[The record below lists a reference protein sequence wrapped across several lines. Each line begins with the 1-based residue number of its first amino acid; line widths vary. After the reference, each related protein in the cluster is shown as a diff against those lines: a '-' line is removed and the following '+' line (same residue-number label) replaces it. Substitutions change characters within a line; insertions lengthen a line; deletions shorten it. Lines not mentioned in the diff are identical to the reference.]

1 MPARNSTMETENIP
15 SPESG
20 KPNNFFFRA
29 LDRIERI
36 GNAIPNPAL
45 LFVGLAILTL
55 VLSAIVSWAGVSVT
69 HPGTGEAI
77 RAVNLLS
84 VEGLH
89 KILTGLVTNFTGFAP
104 LGVVLV
110 AILGI
115 SVAEASGLISA
126 LMRLLVL
133 SAPKKLLTLVV
144 VFSGIVSHMASDV
157 GYVLL
162 IPLAAMI
169 FLAVGR
175 HPFVGL
181 AAAFA
186 GVSGG
191 FSANLLLGPTDALLA
206 GLTQEAAR
214 IVDTAYVVTPAANY
228 YFMAASAVL
237 ITILGTWITESI
249 VAPRLGEYK
258 GDATAESLEKLSPDE
273 KRGMWFALVVALLFV
288 TFILAGT
295 IPEAGYLRDPK
306 TGSLL
311 RSPFLSGIIAIIFF
325 GGVLLGIAYGVGA
338 RTFKK
343 ADDVIHAMEGAMK
356 TMSVYLVLAFF
367 AAQFVAFF
375 NWTNLGVILAVEGAE
390 FLKSLN
396 LSGVT
401 LIIAFVVLSIL
412 LDLVIGS
419 ASAKWA
425 VMAPVFVPM
434 LMLLGYSPELTQ
446 AAYRIGDS
454 VCNIITPLMS
464 YFPLIVAFA
473 QKYDPKAGIG
483 TIMSMMMPYS
493 LAFFIGWTLFLIIWF
508 TLELPLGPGSNIY
521 YQVAPAPAQ

>member
-1 MPARNSTMETENIP
+1 MENSSADNSVSEPKTSYFNRVL
-15 SPESG
+15 
-20 KPNNFFFRA
+20 N
-29 LDRIERI
+29 RIERV

-45 LFVGLAILTL
+45 LFIALAVITL
-55 VLSAIVSWAGVSVT
+55 ILSAVVSWAGLSVT
-69 HPGTGEAI
+69 HPGTGETVK
-77 RAVNLLS
+77 AVNLLT

-133 SAPKKLLTLVV
+133 SAPKKLLTMVI
-144 VFSGIVSHMASDV
+144 VFAGILSHMASDV

-175 HPFVGL
+175 HPLVGL

-206 GLTQEAAR
+206 GLTQEAAK
-214 IVDTAYVVTPAANY
+214 IIDPAYGVTPAANY
-228 YFMAASAVL
+228 YFMAASAILV
-237 ITILGTWITESI
+237 TVLGTWITESVI
-249 VAPRLGEYK
+249 APRLGEYT
-258 GDATAESLEKLSPDE
+258 GDAKPESLEKLSPEE
-273 KRGMWFALVVALLFV
+273 KRGMWFAFFVTALFV
-288 TFILAGT
+288 AFILFGA
-295 IPEAGYLRDPK
+295 IPEGGYLRDPK

-311 RSPFLSGIIAIIFF
+311 KSPLLSGIIAIIFF
-325 GGVLLGIAYGVGA
+325 GGVLIGLAYGIGA

-343 ADDVIHAMEGAMK
+343 ADDVIGAMENSMK
-356 TMSVYLVLAFF
+356 TMAVYLVLAFF

-375 NWTNLGVILAVEGAE
+375 NWTNLGIILAVEGAE
-390 FLKSLN
+390 LLKSLN

-401 LIIAFVVLSIL
+401 LIIAFVILSIV
-412 LDLVIGS
+412 LDLFIGS

-434 LMLLGYSPELTQ
+434 MMILGYSPELTQ

-508 TLELPLGPGSNIY
+508 WLGLPLGPGAEIY
-521 YQVAPAPAQ
+521 YAPAQPAQ